1 MSTFKKIKPRDVYVS
16 SHLAKKRWQIPQT
29 SFEALGITTGSFSSG
44 SDNYWDSLRH
54 LYYSNFE
61 QGEFELGSYENYLQ
75 STLSQFSSRSLA
87 DDITVVSI
95 SRNLFGVGIQP
106 GTFSLQSGS
115 FTIQDNSEGEVF
127 TGSLKVGDL
136 IYAHGILILSGSS
149 PIDFTH
155 TTASFNARQPIH
167 TLNVHCRVLDS
178 EMTYTSNPSAM
189 VPELYIWIL
198 QDGNWNDQGQWV
210 DAASWID
217 KGLITKSGG
226 AYITSLTGS
235 AFQPYVTTIGL
246 YNDSNEL
253 IAVGKLGRPTPKSQ
267 NTDMTF
273 VIRLDM

>member
-16 SHLAKKRWQIPQT
+16 SHLAKKRWEIPQT

-44 SDNYWDSLRH
+44 SDNYWDSIRH

-61 QGEFELGSYENYLQ
+61 SGSVQSGSYENYLQ

-87 DDITVVSI
+87 DNIELVSI
-95 SRNLFGVGIQP
+95 PRSLFGVGIQP
-106 GTFSLQSGS
+106 NTFSLQSGS
-115 FTIQDNSEGEVF
+115 IEIVDNGEGELY
-127 TGSLKVGDL
+127 TGSTKVGDL
-136 IYAHGILILSGSS
+136 IYPHGIAMLSGSGF
-149 PIDFTH
+149 ININEV
-155 TTASFNARQPIH
+155 TASFNARQPIH

-178 EMTYTSNPSAM
+178 EMTHTSNPSTM
-189 VPELYIWIL
+189 VSQSL
-198 QDGNWNDQGQWV
+198 DGLV
-210 DAASWID
+210 AR
-217 KGLITKSGG
+217 SGG

>member
-16 SHLAKKRWQIPQT
+16 SHLAKKRWEIPQT

-44 SDNYWDSLRH
+44 SDNSWDSIRH

-61 QGEFELGSYENYLQ
+61 NGDRESGSYENYLQ

-87 DDITVVSI
+87 DSITIVSI
-95 SRNLFGVGIQP
+95 PRSLFGVGIQP

-115 FTIQDNSEGEVF
+115 FRIEDNSEGEVF

-136 IYAHGILILSGSS
+136 IYPHGIVILSGSS
-149 PIDFTH
+149 PINFTH

-178 EMTYTSNPSAM
+178 EMTHTSNPSAM
-189 VPELYIWIL
+189 VSQSLDELI
-198 QDGNWNDQGQWV
+198 
-210 DAASWID
+210 AR
-217 KGLITKSGG
+217 SGG
-226 AYITSLTGS
+226 TYINSVTGS